1 MKQDMQWLPSISDCH
16 CSGLSSVLLQMAT
29 PPMMCIYDWEK
40 HILSED
46 TVASNAF
53 KISAAAAA
61 GTAAEILVNGNP
73 NPASF
78 DPQNP
83 DNVQILTLAQK
94 LGAPEGTNIETFIP
108 CAKETVEFHREVFDK
123 MSGFFLQR

>member
-1 MKQDMQWLPSISDCH
+1 MIGRSAYRPKRTRLP
-16 CSGLSSVLLQMAT
+16 
-29 PPMMCIYDWEK
+29 
-40 HILSED
+40 
-46 TVASNAF
+46 
-53 KISAAAAA
+53 AA

-94 LGAPEGTNIETFIP
+94 LGAPEATNIETFIP
-108 CAKETVEFHREVFDK
+108 CAKETLEFHREVFDK
-123 MSGFFLQR
+123 TSGFFLQRADALLSESTRPENYGKDLIVASRKELDDF